1 MTSTGDYVTTSDDE
15 ESFEDEKIIGGSF
28 RNGEFQGRLFKWTNY
43 LHGWQERYLIL
54 RHGFLNYYKNELDI
68 TLGCRG
74 ALSVRQAII
83 QEKIQHDARIPSKFD
98 QANKS
103 SKTPYEIGSSSP
115 SSSESCSESAKDLI
129 TQLTVEHVKNWL
141 RQTRF
146 HHLAATWFTIN
157 VNGKELLE
165 ISKTGSLTNDTS
177 MLSRYELIQFKDIL
191 NRFGFKL
198 ELE

>member
-1 MTSTGDYVTTSDDE
+1 M
-15 ESFEDEKIIGGSF
+15 
-28 RNGEFQGRLFKWTNY
+28 
-43 LHGWQERYLIL
+43 
-54 RHGFLNYYKNELDI
+54 FLK
-68 TLGCRG
+68 
-74 ALSVRQAII
+74 
-83 QEKIQHDARIPSKFD
+83 D
-98 QANKS
+98 QANES

-198 ELE
+198 ELK